1 MGRAIFEPEHEQV
14 RRTTREFLDRE
25 ALPHL
30 DRWTEQG
37 HVDREI
43 FRRAGEIGLLGMD
56 VPTEYGGA
64 GTDDYRYN
72 VVVNEECA
80 RGGSGVGIQLQN
92 DLIVPYINSLGT
104 EEQKKRFL
112 TGITSGELLGCIA
125 MSEPGAGS
133 DLAGVRTSGRRDG
146 DDWVLNGS
154 KTFISG
160 GILADFAIV
169 VTRTDPEAGHK
180 GFTLFLVEEG
190 MPGFAKGKKLDKIG
204 NRASDTAELFFDNVR
219 VPDAN
224 RLGEIGGGFYALMRN
239 LPQER
244 LGIAIIGLIAAE
256 RALEITMQYAK
267 ERTAFGQPIGQFQI
281 NRHALS
287 EMHTKLTIAR
297 VYIDH
302 AIMAVTRGEL
312 SAQEA
317 AGAKW
322 WTSELEWEVVDRC
335 MQMFGGYGY
344 INEYEIAAIWRN
356 SRVQRVYGGT
366 TEILKDLVGRDLGF

>member
-1 MGRAIFEPEHEQV
+1 MGRSIFEPEHEQV

-37 HVDREI
+37 HVDRDI

-56 VPTEYGGA
+56 VPAEYGGA
-64 GTDDYRYN
+64 GTDDYRFN
-72 VVVNEECA
+72 VVVSEECA
-80 RGGSGVGIQLQN
+80 RGASGVGLTLQN
-92 DLIVPYINSLGT
+92 DLIAPYIKSLGT

-112 TGITSGELLGCIA
+112 TGITSGDLLGCIA

-133 DLAGVRTSGRRDG
+133 DLAGIRTNAHRDG
-146 DDWVLNGS
+146 DGWVLNGS

-169 VTRTDPEAGHK
+169 VARTDPDAGHK

-204 NRASDTAELFFDNVR
+204 NRASDTAELFFEDVR

-224 RLGEIGGGFYALMRN
+224 RLGEVGGGFYALMRN

-267 ERTAFGQPIGQFQI
+267 DRSAFGQPIGQFQV
-281 NRHALS
+281 NRFALS

-322 WTSELEWEVVDRC
+322 WMSELEWEVVDRC

-366 TEILKDLVGRDLGF
+366 TEILKDLVGRSLGF

>member
-1 MGRAIFEPEHEQV
+1 MGRSIFEPEHEQV

-30 DRWTEQG
+30 ERWTEQG

-43 FRRAGEIGLLGMD
+43 FCRAGEIGLLGMD

-64 GTDDYRYN
+64 GMDDYRYN
-72 VVVNEECA
+72 VVVSEECA
-80 RGGSGVGIQLQN
+80 RGGSGVGLTLQN
-92 DLIVPYINSLGT
+92 DLIAPYIKSLGT
-104 EEQKKRFL
+104 EGQKKRFL

-133 DLAGVRTSGRRDG
+133 DLAGIRTSARRDG

-169 VTRTDPEAGHK
+169 VTRTDAEAGHK
-180 GFTLFLVEEG
+180 GFTLFLVEDG

-267 ERTAFGQPIGQFQI
+267 ERTAFGQPIGQFQV

-322 WTSELEWEVVDRC
+322 WMSELEWEVVDRC

-366 TEILKDLVGRDLGF
+366 TEILKDLVGRGLGF